1 MKIKS
6 IKLITKVKEGC
17 FESMIIHED
26 PLCKFL
32 SFLSIGMVFLTSV
45 LVDNYNIGVFAI
57 LLHFI
62 YNIWYFFGN
71 VKERVLFFIINFS
84 IFLFLISRPLIS
96 MFRGNE
102 WWYFKETSIW
112 KALFCILLVLFLL
125 NISFCYAEAM
135 VTWGRGYINSRRNRR
150 IEKEATK
157 KKRFS
162 FDKKIMGR
170 ICFVLFLIGMLAFL
184 YQELPKSLYVL
195 SHNYV
200 DLYSE
205 YTDATPVYIR
215 IFATIMPYFLFG
227 YLACFPEKRKAL
239 LPLVLYVISGLPGLF
254 AGVRNDIMVKLVFVF
269 MYYCLRD
276 MVKVGADIWLGKI
289 ERILII
295 VSIPVIIVGLSV
307 LNFAREGTTIKKND
321 GSVMTNFFY
330 LQGTSFDTVCQGFE
344 FEDELISSE
353 YVVSYTFG
361 NFIDYVKHGT
371 ASQILFGAEDL
382 GSGNSYKMAT
392 ESNNLAHHL
401 SYAVLERSYLHG
413 HGRGSS
419 FIIETYLDFG
429 YVGLIIYTV
438 LLGAGLRLAPRLLRR
453 GWLVKVITL
462 ITLSGVFMITRGEA
476 LGMLNYIITL
486 QFWISV
492 VMMMGLYFVIYKLQQ
507 VRG

>member
-1 MKIKS
+1 MKIKGN
-6 IKLITKVKEGC
+6 KLICKVKEGC
-17 FESMIIHED
+17 FGSMIIHEY

-32 SFLSIGMVFLTSV
+32 SFLAIGMVFLTGV

-62 YNIWYFFGN
+62 YNIWYFLGN
-71 VKERVLFFIINFS
+71 IKERVLFFIVNLS
-84 IFLFLISRPLIS
+84 IFIFLISRPLIS

-112 KALFCILLVLFLL
+112 RALFCILLVLFLL

-135 VTWGRGYINSRRNRR
+135 VKCGRGYIKS
-150 IEKEATK
+150 ASTK

-162 FDKKIMGR
+162 FDKKMMGR
-170 ICFVLFLIGMLAFL
+170 ICLVLFLIGMLAFL
-184 YQELPKSLYVL
+184 YQELPKCIYVL
-195 SHNYV
+195 SHSYV
-200 DLYSE
+200 DLYGE
-205 YTDATPVYIR
+205 YVDATPVYIR
-215 IFATIMPYFLFG
+215 IFATMMPYFLFG
-227 YLACFPEKRKAL
+227 YLACYPEKRKAF

-254 AGVRNDIMVKLVFVF
+254 SGVRNDIMVKLVFVF

-276 MVKVGADIWLGKI
+276 MIKVGADIWLGKI

-295 VSIPVIIVGLSV
+295 VAIPTIIIGLSV

-321 GSVMTNFFY
+321 GNVMTNFFY

-344 FEDELISSE
+344 FEDELTSSE

-361 NFIDYVKHGT
+361 NFIDYVKYGT

-392 ESNNLAHHL
+392 ESNKLAHHL

-429 YVGLIIYTV
+429 YVGLIIYTL

-453 GWLVKVITL
+453 GWLVKVMTL
-462 ITLSGVFMITRGEA
+462 LTLSGVFMITRGEA

-492 VMMMGLYFVIYKLQQ
+492 VMMTGLYFVIYKLQQ
-507 VRG
+507 VRR